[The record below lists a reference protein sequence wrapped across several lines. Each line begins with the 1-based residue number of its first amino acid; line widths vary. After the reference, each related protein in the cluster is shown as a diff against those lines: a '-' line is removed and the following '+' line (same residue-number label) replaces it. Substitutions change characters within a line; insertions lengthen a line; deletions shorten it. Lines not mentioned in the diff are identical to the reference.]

1 MTNAE
6 ISAIF
11 TSLSRLMDVHGED
24 SFKAKSYSVAAF
36 QIDQLPQEL
45 STMSPEAIAYAKGIG
60 QSTAKKIIEILNTG
74 RLSQLEDL
82 LQRTP
87 PGVLEILQIKGLG
100 PKKVRSIWQEMGI
113 ESVGELEYACNENRL
128 SSFKGFGQK
137 TQEAVLQQIAFIQ
150 NNQGFYLW
158 AEAHA
163 IAETWMNRLQKSF
176 SQYQFAYCG
185 DYYQQNNTLATL
197 EIVTDMPFDLL
208 PRLWA
213 NAPGIEMQSSESS
226 LRLQLPGNLPLQFYF
241 VPNGQVAVEQFKRSA
256 SDEFLEHFAS
266 HHQFPIDPNDEA
278 AIFVHNNLD
287 FVPAPLRTSSK
298 FLGRPT
304 PKLIQANDVKGIIH
318 AHSRWSDGQETLEV
332 MVQELIKRGMQYLVI
347 TDHSQA
353 AYYAGGL
360 TPDRVAAQQL
370 EIDMLNK
377 KYSPFK
383 VFKGIE
389 ADILNDGSLDY
400 DAAVLATFDIVIAS
414 VHSNLKMNEEK
425 AMQRLLA
432 AIQNPYTTILGHP
445 SGRLLLSRQAY
456 PLDYKMIIDACKEN
470 DVVIEINAH
479 PRRLDLDWQWVAYA
493 LEQDV
498 LLSVNPDAHA
508 LEGFDDVYYGCIA
521 AQKGCLTA
529 AHNLSSYTLEE
540 LERFIELKKRKRNL
554 RPL

>member
-128 SSFKGFGQK
+128 ASFKGFGQK

-197 EIVTDMPFDLL
+197 EIVTDIPFDLL

-213 NAPGIEMQSSESS
+213 NAPGIDMQASEST
-226 LRLQLPGNLPLQFYF
+226 LRLQLPDNIPLQFYF
-241 VPNGQVAVEQFKRSA
+241 APKGQVAVEQFKRSA
-256 SDEFLEHFAS
+256 SDEFLEHFAL
-266 HHQFPIDPNDEA
+266 HYQLPIDPNDEA
-278 AIFVHNNLD
+278 AIFAHNDLD
-287 FVPAPLRTSSK
+287 FVPAPLRTSNK
-298 FLGRPT
+298 VLGRPT

-318 AHSRWSDGQETLEV
+318 AHSKWSDGQETLEV

-377 KYSPFK
+377 KYCPFK

-479 PRRLDLDWQWVAYA
+479 PRRLDLDWQWVAHA

-521 AQKGCLTA
+521 AQKGGLTA